1 MKFFLCLSL
10 LILIV
15 SACSQESDQVTENSK
30 VDVSKTTTYAAQ
42 MADLDKKLR
51 SQPDDISLLLQSAN
65 LALENYDYPKAL
77 ADAARAFRLDSNKVE
92 TKLIYALSIINK
104 SNCSV
109 SDIRRARGY
118 FQKIIKEMPDN
129 PKAMIGLANTYVL
142 QQDFDEAR
150 NWIDKTLQIAPKF
163 FDAHVLQGSI
173 YKVLAAALTGD
184 DGSESL
190 SRAYMDSAI
199 QTYSRVCQ
207 YHPDRPETYMQL
219 GILYQQSDN
228 RICIDQFY
236 SAVQLSPGNLDF
248 MYALAYAYSLF
259 DQERKAMSVYK
270 EMQDLDSSYSEAFC
284 QMGQIYQKK
293 YNELDSALT
302 MYREVISIDPNHV
315 DAYVNMGVIYEA
327 QQQNTNA
334 LKSYAK
340 ALVIL
345 PEDRSSFMSLR
356 DFSANQNLA
365 RVYADELQKKL

>member
-30 VDVSKTTTYAAQ
+30 VDVSNTTTYAAQ

-51 SQPDDISLLLQSAN
+51 SHPDDISLLLQSAN

-104 SNCSV
+104 SNRSV

-150 NWIDKTLQIAPKF
+150 NWIDKTLTIAPKF

-173 YKVLAAALTGD
+173 YKVLAAALTGV

-190 SRAYMDSAI
+190 SRTYMDSAI

-207 YHPDRPETYMQL
+207 YYPDRPETYMQL

-345 PEDRSSFMSLR
+345 PEDRSPFMSLR

>member
-1 MKFFLCLSL
+1 MKFFLCLSV

-30 VDVSKTTTYAAQ
+30 VDVSNTTTYAAK

-104 SNCSV
+104 SNRSV
-109 SDIRRARGY
+109 SDIRRARDY
-118 FQKIIKEMPDN
+118 FQNIIKEMPDN

-150 NWIDKTLQIAPKF
+150 NWIDKTLEFAPKF

-190 SRAYMDSAI
+190 SRVYMDSAI

-207 YHPDRPETYMQL
+207 YYPDRPETYMQL